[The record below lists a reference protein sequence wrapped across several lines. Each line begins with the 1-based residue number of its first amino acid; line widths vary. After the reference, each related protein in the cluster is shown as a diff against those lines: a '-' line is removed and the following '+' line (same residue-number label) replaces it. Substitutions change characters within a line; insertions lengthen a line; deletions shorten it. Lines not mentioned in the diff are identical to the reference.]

1 MTYHGVSPCKVTAG
15 ESSYFRNGSRN
26 YCVKK
31 MESEKLGKETHH
43 HVSFLKDSADSFGVG
58 LLLAIKKYSSDDT
71 PQLRKSL
78 NC

>member
-1 MTYHGVSPCKVTAG
+1 MGSLPVKLLRVSHCTSEMDQETIV
-15 ESSYFRNGSRN
+15 S
-26 YCVKK
+26 CVKK
-31 MESEKLGKETHH
+31 TESQKLGKETHH